1 MAEKKAVQAQPKPKQ
16 NAEQGDAWLRI
27 EAFLKKYQKAI
38 LIAVGA
44 VVVIAGGWY
53 AYQNMVVEPKEAQ
66 AADAIYKAEANFAQ
80 DSLKAALNGEGT
92 ARGFLY
98 IINNYG
104 GTKSGNLAKYYAG
117 VCYLRLGDFNNA
129 VKYLKDFSTD
139 AKQIQMMAYGC
150 LGDAYGELNKNDDAV
165 TYYKKAAETFDK
177 DEANASEYLFR
188 AGMKLELMGKTKE
201 AVEMYKEIKEKFPQS
216 PRAMQAD
223 KYIYRLSIE
232 PNDFS
237 SK

>member
-1 MAEKKAVQAQPKPKQ
+1 MAEKKAVQAQPKQ
-16 NAEQGDAWLRI
+16 HVEQGDAWLRI

-44 VVVIAGGWY
+44 VVVIVGGWY

-80 DSLKAALNGEGT
+80 DSLKAALSGVGT

-117 VCYLRLGDFNNA
+117 VCYLRLGDFSNA

-150 LGDAYGELNKNDDAV
+150 LGDAYSELNKNDDAI
-165 TYYKKAAETFDK
+165 TYYKKAAATFDK

-188 AGMKLELMGKTKE
+188 AGMKLELMGKTKDALE
-201 AVEMYKEIKEKFPQS
+201 IYKQLKEKFPQS

>member
-1 MAEKKAVQAQPKPKQ
+1 MIVKPK
-16 NAEQGDAWLRI
+16 ED
-27 EAFLKKYQKAI
+27 
-38 LIAVGA
+38 
-44 VVVIAGGWY
+44 
-53 AYQNMVVEPKEAQ
+53 Q
-66 AADAIYKAEANFAQ
+66 AADAIFKAQQNFAK

-92 ARGFLY
+92 TRGFLY

-117 VCYLRLGDFNNA
+117 VCYLRTGNFNNA
-129 VKYLKDFSTD
+129 VKYLKDFSTS

-150 LGDAYGELNKNDDAV
+150 LADAYSELGKNEDAV
-165 TYYKKAAETFDK
+165 TYYKKAAETFDE
-177 DEANASEYLFR
+177 DQANASEYLFR
-188 AGMKLELMGKTKE
+188 AGLKLELMGKNKE
-201 AVEMYKEIKEKFPQS
+201 AVEAYKQLKEKFPQS
-216 PRAMQAD
+216 QRATQAD

>member
-1 MAEKKAVQAQPKPKQ
+1 MSETKKANVA
-16 NAEQGDAWLRI
+16 AGSGDPLLKMEGFW
-27 EAFLKKYQKAI
+27 KKYQKQISIALVAI
-38 LIAVGA
+38 
-44 VVVIAGGWY
+44 VVIIVGWY
-53 AYQNMVVEPKEAQ
+53 GYQSMIVKPKEDQ
-66 AADAIYKAEANFAQ
+66 AADAIFKAQQNFAK

-92 ARGFLY
+92 TRGFLY

-117 VCYLRLGDFNNA
+117 VCYLRTGNFNNA
-129 VKYLKDFSTD
+129 VKYLKDFSTS

-150 LGDAYGELNKNDDAV
+150 LADAYGELGKNEDAV
-165 TYYKKAAETFDK
+165 TYYKKAAETFDE
-177 DEANASEYLFR
+177 DQANASEYLFR
-188 AGMKLELMGKTKE
+188 AGLKLELMGKNKE
-201 AVEMYKEIKEKFPQS
+201 AVEAYKQLKEKFPQS
-216 PRAMQAD
+216 QRATQAD

>member
-1 MAEKKAVQAQPKPKQ
+1 MAEKKAVQAQPKQ
-16 NAEQGDAWLRI
+16 HAEQGDAWLRI

-44 VVVIAGGWY
+44 VVVIVGGWY

-80 DSLKAALNGEGT
+80 DSLKAALSGVGT

-117 VCYLRLGDFNNA
+117 VCYLKQNDNQNA
-129 VKYLKDFSTD
+129 VKYLKKFDSD
-139 AKQIQMMAYGC
+139 AKQIQQRAYKL
-150 LGDAYGELNKNDDAV
+150 LGDAYGDLGNNKEAME
-165 TYYKKAAETFDK
+165 YYKKAAHHFEADRQSSAEALGMAAYFAEKMVK
-177 DEANASEYLFR
+177 DQ
-188 AGMKLELMGKTKE
+188 KE
-201 AVEMYKEIKEKFPQS
+201 AIALYTELKKKFPNTDEG
-216 PRAMQAD
+216 RAAD
-223 KYIYRLSIE
+223 KYLGRLGVY
-232 PNDFS
+232 NVN
-237 SK
+237 

>member
-1 MAEKKAVQAQPKPKQ
+1 MAEKKAVQVQRPH
-16 NAEQGDAWLRI
+16 AEQGDALLRI
-27 EAFLKKYQKAI
+27 EAFWNKYQKAI
-38 LIAVGA
+38 LITLGA
-44 VVVIAGGWY
+44 IVVVVGGWLI
-53 AYQNMVVEPKEAQ
+53 YQNMIVEPKEAQ

-80 DSLKAALNGEGT
+80 DSLKAALNGVGT
-92 ARGFLY
+92 TRGFLY
-98 IINNYG
+98 IANNYG

-165 TYYKKAAETFDK
+165 NYYKKAAQTFEEDQ
-177 DEANASEYLFR
+177 ANASEYLFR
-188 AGMKLELMGKTKE
+188 AGLKLELMGKTKE
-201 AVEMYKEIKEKFPQS
+201 AVDVYKQVKEKFPQS
-216 PRAMQAD
+216 PRATQAD

>member
-1 MAEKKAVQAQPKPKQ
+1 MAETRKVHVA
-16 NAEQGDAWLRI
+16 AESGDTLLKLESFW
-27 EAFLKKYQKAI
+27 KKYQKQISIVLGVIVVAI
-38 LIAVGA
+38 V
-44 VVVIAGGWY
+44 GWY
-53 AYQNMVVEPKEAQ
+53 VYRSMILQPKEDQ
-66 AADAIYKAEANFAQ
+66 ASDAIFKAQQNFAK

-92 ARGFLY
+92 TRGFLY

-117 VCYLRLGDFNNA
+117 VCYLRSGDFSNA

-150 LGDAYGELNKNDDAV
+150 LADAYSELNKNDDAV
-165 TYYKKAAETFDK
+165 TYYKKAAETFED
-177 DEANASEYLFR
+177 DQANASEYLFR
-188 AGMKLELMGKTKE
+188 AGLKLELTGKTKE
-201 AVEMYKEIKEKFPQS
+201 AVEVYKQLKEKFPQS
-216 PRAMQAD
+216 QRGGQID

>member
-1 MAEKKAVQAQPKPKQ
+1 MAEKKAVQAQPKQ
-16 NAEQGDAWLRI
+16 HAEQGDAWLRI

-44 VVVIAGGWY
+44 VVVIVGGWY

-80 DSLKAALNGEGT
+80 DSLKAALSGVGT

-117 VCYLRLGDFNNA
+117 VCYLRLGDFSNA

-150 LGDAYGELNKNDDAV
+150 LGDAYSELNKNDDAI

-188 AGMKLELMGKTKE
+188 AGMKLELMGKTKD
-201 AVEMYKEIKEKFPQS
+201 AVDIYKQLKEKFPQS

-223 KYIYRLSIE
+223 KYIYRLSVE
-232 PNDFS
+232 KNDFS
-237 SK
+237 VK

>member
-1 MAEKKAVQAQPKPKQ
+1 MAEKKVQVQQ
-16 NAEQGDAWLRI
+16 QRAEQGDALLKI
-27 EAFLKKYQKAI
+27 EAFWNKNYKAI

-44 VVVIAGGWY
+44 VVVIVGGWF

-80 DSLKAALNGEGT
+80 DSLKAALSGVGT
-92 ARGFLY
+92 TRGFLY
-98 IINNYG
+98 IINNYS
-104 GTKSGNLAKYYAG
+104 GTKSANLANYYAG

-139 AKQIQMMAYGC
+139 ATQIQMMAYGC
-150 LGDAYGELNKNDDAV
+150 LGDAYSELNKNDDAV
-165 TYYKKAAETFDK
+165 TYYKKAAETFEK

-188 AGMKLELMGKTKE
+188 AALKLELMGKTKD
-201 AVEMYKEIKEKFPQS
+201 AVEVYKEIKEKFPQS
-216 PRAMQAD
+216 PRATQVD